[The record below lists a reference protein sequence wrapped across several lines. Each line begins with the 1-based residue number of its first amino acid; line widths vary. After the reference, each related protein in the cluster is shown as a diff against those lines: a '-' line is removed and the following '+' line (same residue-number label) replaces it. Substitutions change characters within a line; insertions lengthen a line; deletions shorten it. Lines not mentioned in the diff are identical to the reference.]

1 MTVGSAPTWKVN
13 PQEEGRFLNTVFEKL
28 FSMVTKLI
36 QIAFSYKGTGLLLL
50 LPANEESSNDV
61 IWRIEIN
68 LFFIRKKQILKSIA
82 VKTRLPCWHQC
93 WRTRQDDFKM
103 FSGIY
108 LGKVATFGCHSL
120 VVLEVSLLFKWGE
133 GLNRVEIQFRVFT
146 YCSYCIFSIL

>member
-13 PQEEGRFLNTVFEKL
+13 PQEEGHFLNTVSEKL

-36 QIAFSYKGTGLLLL
+36 QIAFSYKGIGLLLL

-68 LFFIRKKQILKSIA
+68 LFYTKKANFEKYCC
-82 VKTRLPCWHQC
+82 KTRLPCWHQC
-93 WRTRQDDFKM
+93 WRTRQDDFKI

-108 LGKVATFGCHSL
+108 LGKVATFGGHSL